1 MKLVIGVDADGV
13 LTDMSAWNIREGK
26 KFFKKDPVNPK
37 GYGPC
42 DIFGVSKKDEFIF
55 GLFNLD
61 NYCSEEP
68 PRVGAVEVLNKL
80 KNEGHELHEI
90 TARKFTTFNNAL
102 GSHYRKLFENWLK
115 QHFSGVFK
123 SIQYCS
129 EVDSPTD
136 KLIACSK
143 LGVNVMIEDKPEV
156 AIHLANNGI
165 KVLLV
170 DAPYNQEL
178 EHPNMIRVK
187 NWYQVYEQ
195 IKLLENTLDINIEDD
210 FQKKDKETIE
220 GMTDKEK
227 EDYFYNYRKY
237 LKNIQINEEQINK
250 GKNRYKLLYF
260 PAKLVTKII
269 FNPRIKNIENIPYQ
283 DGFIIASNHLNSYDQ
298 YLIASALGNRNIVG
312 YAASTIK
319 DTFRGKLFKLT
330 ESAIF
335 VDRQDKDSKKE
346 ASEELATRIAHGDVA
361 LIFPEG
367 TRKNKDEEGKQKFM
381 LNFKLGTV
389 AAAQKTGAAILPVA
403 IDYGKE
409 NVVNFGKPFIVKAT
423 DDLEEANQ
431 KLFDEVSRLKQEI
444 LDEKEMNNSKGRSR

>member
-1 MKLVIGVDADGV
+1 MKLIIGVDADGV

-26 KFFKKDPVNPK
+26 KFFKKDPVNPN
-37 GYGPC
+37 GYSPR
-42 DIFGVSKKDEFIF
+42 DIFGVSKKEEFVF
-55 GLFNLD
+55 GFFNLD
-61 NYCSEEP
+61 NYCSKEP
-68 PRVGAVEVLNKL
+68 PRDGAREVLNNL

-90 TARKFTTFNNAL
+90 TARKFATYNNAL
-102 GSHYRKLFENWLK
+102 GSHYRKLFKNWLNK
-115 QHFSGVFK
+115 HIPGVFK

-129 EVDSPTD
+129 ETDSPTD

-156 AIHLANNGI
+156 ALHLANNDI

-170 DAPYNQEL
+170 DAPYNQDL
-178 EHPNMIRVK
+178 EHQNMIRVH
-187 NWYQVYEQ
+187 NWHEIYEQ
-195 IKLLENTLDINIEDD
+195 IKIIEENLDINIEKE

-220 GMTDKEK
+220 KMTDKEK
-227 EDYFYNYRKY
+227 EDYFYNYQQY
-237 LKNIQINEEQINK
+237 LKNVQINEESINK
-250 GKNRYKLLYF
+250 GANRYKLLYT
-260 PAKLVTKII
+260 PAKIATKII
-269 FNPRIKNIENIPYQ
+269 FNPKIKNIENIPYQ

-312 YAASTIK
+312 FAASTIK

-330 ESAIF
+330 ESAVF
-335 VDRQDKDSKKE
+335 VDRQDKLSKE
-346 ASEELATRIAHGDVA
+346 QASEELAARIAHGNVG

-381 LNFKLGTV
+381 LDFKLGTV

-409 NVVNFGKPFIVKAT
+409 NVVNFGKPFIVKPT
-423 DDLEEANQ
+423 DNLEEANQ
-431 KLFDEVSRLKQEI
+431 RLFDEIWRLKQEI
-444 LDEKEMNNSKGRSR
+444 LDEKEIQNSEGRNR